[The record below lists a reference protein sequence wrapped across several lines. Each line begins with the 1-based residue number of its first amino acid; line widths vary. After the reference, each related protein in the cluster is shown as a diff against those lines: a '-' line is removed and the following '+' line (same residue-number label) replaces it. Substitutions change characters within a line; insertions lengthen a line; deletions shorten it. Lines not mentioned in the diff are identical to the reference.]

1 MKYKVI
7 ITKVYEKI
15 IEIEAEN
22 ACDAEDKVREMYK
35 NNEILLTSD
44 DFVEVEIE
52 RWEDD

>member
-1 MKYKVI
+1 MRYKVI

-15 IEIEAEN
+15 IEVEAANACEAE
-22 ACDAEDKVREMYK
+22 EKVKEMYV

-44 DFVEVEIE
+44 DFVDVEIE